1 MGPRARWETS
11 PDVPGLRLAYSAE
24 ICRPLSLEHFPED
37 VFPVLQMHPSASG
50 ITFATFA
57 SFERIANIRTNGACL
72 VILSGYVKP
81 KVERLGF
88 ESERIISTTIT
99 VKDII
104 QNCEEMRAVTLVN
117 MSMDSDE
124 FFSIPDAAPDV
135 EVAHVERVAIFAEIR
150 QLDSTADD
158 WANFGNLEA
167 FHNYVC
173 QVIEHHSVL
182 ANAVLYKICERE
194 GYLCRRLQVP
204 VADRDAIYAQS
215 GFKSVQFRAVRKP
228 DDVPEAGLEVLKVPS
243 RETLAEAAVRLH
255 AVRGGLGCFKSQNAL
270 YFRVRDNFIK
280 TARETIYIDDERFSD
295 FNIAAK
301 SQLQYKIF
309 GFPAGTS
316 MKELVKTL
324 EALNFV
330 AIPSRIV
337 NLKDLAIVFVSAP
350 QPPDAFRYQTSVG
363 MIQIVELE
371 KRVFNRKENSM
382 VAPAPSGQGRQSNA
396 KGNGKG
402 VATPPPPAS
411 SSLNLP
417 RPVAPLLPNPY
428 AGRVEALEAQMEAMK
443 GDVDTLK
450 KDNLDTKQKLSE
462 ISDNQNRGFRD
473 LLEAISEIRAS
484 MPSSP
489 STFAH
494 SPPSKVSPATKHQK
508 V

>member
-1 MGPRARWETS
+1 MFLRWFLGCAFFLSSFACLAMGPRARWETS

-50 ITFATFA
+50 VTFATFA

-135 EVAHVERVAIFAEIR
+135 EV
-150 QLDSTADD
+150 
-158 WANFGNLEA
+158 
-167 FHNYVC
+167 
-173 QVIEHHSVL
+173 IEHHSVL
-182 ANAVLYKICERE
+182 ANAVLYKIFERE

-243 RETLAEAAVRLH
+243 RETLAEAAARLH

-396 KGNGKG
+396 KGKGKG